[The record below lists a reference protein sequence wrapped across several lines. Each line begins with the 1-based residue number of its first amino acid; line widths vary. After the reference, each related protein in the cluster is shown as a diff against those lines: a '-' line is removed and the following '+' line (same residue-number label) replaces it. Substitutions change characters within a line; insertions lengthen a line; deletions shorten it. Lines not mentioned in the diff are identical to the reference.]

1 MSKKI
6 TVGDYLLL
14 RLKEMGVRHVF
25 GVPGDYNLGFLDQI
39 ANMEGLEW
47 IGNCNELNAAYAA
60 DGYARV
66 NGIAA
71 LVTTFGVGELSA
83 INGIAGS
90 YAEQVPVVKITGTP
104 STKVMKKGALVHHT
118 LGDGDFTH
126 FMNMFKEVTVAQ
138 TMLTEENAAEE
149 IDRVL
154 RECWLQKRPVHINIP
169 ADISYKEIDAPQTS
183 LALPEPVSDPTQ
195 LNKFVQKAAEE
206 LNKANS
212 PFILA
217 DYEVNRYRLYDQ
229 LRTFVEASGYPIAS
243 FSMGKGVIDETHP
256 QFIGVHTG
264 QLSEDFLKQCIQ
276 ESDCFILIGV
286 KLTDSITGGFRFI
299 HDLEKTNI
307 IEIHP
312 SYARI
317 NNEVFQAVSMREA
330 LEQLT
335 EHVQHRTWNLNP
347 RPAGN
352 GSPFIPSSES
362 ITQERFW
369 QRLASFFKPGD
380 VLLAEQGTSFFAAS
394 TVKLPEKTTFVG
406 QPLWGSIG
414 YTLPALLGT
423 QLADQNRRNILVIG
437 DGSFQLT
444 AQELSTIL
452 LHDLKPIIFL
462 INNDGYTVE
471 RMIHGAEQRYND
483 INRWNYR
490 RIPDVL
496 DLNGNSISFQIKT
509 EEELEEVLSKAEK
522 ANKLVFIE
530 VHMGR
535 LDSPALLRELGKLF
549 AEQNKYC

>member
-1 MSKKI
+1 
-6 TVGDYLLL
+6 
-14 RLKEMGVRHVF
+14 
-25 GVPGDYNLGFLDQI
+25 
-39 ANMEGLEW
+39 
-47 IGNCNELNAAYAA
+47 
-60 DGYARV
+60 
-66 NGIAA
+66 
-71 LVTTFGVGELSA
+71 
-83 INGIAGS
+83 
-90 YAEQVPVVKITGTP
+90 VVKITGTP
-104 STKVMKKGALVHHT
+104 STKVMEKGALVHHT

-169 ADISYKEIDAPQTS
+169 ADVSYKEIDAPKTA
-183 LALPEPVSDPTQ
+183 LNLPEPVSDPAQ
-195 LNKFVQKAAEE
+195 LNKFLQKAAEE

-217 DYEVNRYRLYDQ
+217 DYEVNRYRLNDQ

-264 QLSEDFLKQCIQ
+264 QLSEDVLKQCIK

-317 NNEVFQAVSMREA
+317 NNEVFQSVSMREA

-335 EHVQHRTWNLNP
+335 EHVQHRTRNFNP
-347 RPAGN
+347 RSADN
-352 GSPFIPSSES
+352 RSPFIPSSEP

-369 QRLASFFKPGD
+369 KRLASFFKPGD

-452 LHDLKPIIFL
+452 LHGLKPIIFL

-496 DLNGNSISFQIKT
+496 DLNGNSISLQVKN
-509 EEELEEVLSKAEK
+509 EEELEEALSKAEK

>member
-1 MSKKI
+1 MAKKI

-39 ANMEGLEW
+39 VNMEGLEW

-66 NGIAA
+66 NGIAT

-104 STKVMKKGALVHHT
+104 STKVMEKGALVHHT

-169 ADISYKEIDAPQTS
+169 ADVSYKEIDAPKTA
-183 LALPEPVSDPTQ
+183 LALPEPVSDPAQ
-195 LNKFVQKAAEE
+195 LNKFLQKAAEE

-217 DYEVNRYRLYDQ
+217 DYEVNRYRLNDQ

-264 QLSEDFLKQCIQ
+264 QLSEEVLKQCIK

-312 SYARI
+312 SYTRI
-317 NNEVFQAVSMREA
+317 NNEVFQSVSMREA

-335 EHVQHRTWNLNP
+335 EHVQHRTRNFNP
-347 RPAGN
+347 RSADN
-352 GSPFIPSSES
+352 RSPFIPSSEP

-369 QRLASFFKPGD
+369 KRLASFFKPGD

-490 RIPDVL
+490 NIPDVL
-496 DLNGNSISFQIKT
+496 DLNGNSISLQVKN
-509 EEELEEVLSKAEK
+509 EEELEEALSKAEK